1 MSKELTPEKALIFR
15 IAHIDNVELILRN
28 GMKCRNFG
36 SDEDY
41 TQIGNPELIERRLHR
56 AVPCELGGTL
66 GDYVP
71 FYFTPFSP
79 MLYNI
84 HTGYGGIRQRSNE
97 EIVIFASSLHK
108 LVEEGVSFVFC
119 DRHAYLKYAN
129 FSSDLGNLGLID
141 WDALQRR
148 DFTRS
153 DPMRFERYQA
163 EALVHKEVPVRALL
177 GAATYND
184 KARERIRAIAE
195 EQGVAMKVLK
205 KSGWYFQ

>member
-1 MSKELTPEKALIFR
+1 MSKDLTPEKALIFR
-15 IAHIDNVELILRN
+15 ITHIDNIDAVLRD
-28 GMKCRNFG
+28 GMKCRNLG
-36 SDEDY
+36 SDENF

-56 AVPCELGGTL
+56 VVPCQPGGTL

-84 HTGYGGIRQRSNE
+84 HTGYGGIYQRKNE
-97 EIVIFASSLHK
+97 EIVIFVSSLHK
-108 LVEEGVSFVFC
+108 MSNEGVQFVFTDC
-119 DRHAYLKYAN
+119 HAYLKYAR
-129 FSSDLGNLGLID
+129 FTSDLGNLDWVD

-163 EALVHKEVPVRALL
+163 EALVHQEVPVKALL

-184 KARERIRAIAE
+184 EIRERVEAIAE
-195 EQGVAMKVLK
+195 EQGADMKVVK
-205 KSGWYFQ
+205 KSGWYF